1 MEIAAGVE
9 ILPQNLQS
17 LEDIGPEFH
26 LHSIYVRINVWKTFT
41 IFESDLTILFCVR
54 VGTSR
59 ITVAPACEQ
68 RCFFFFFSCFPVD
81 SSPVPALCDVAIDF
95 LPRCLFYW

>member
-41 IFESDLTILFCVR
+41 IFESVSDHFVLC
-54 VGTSR
+54 SR
-59 ITVAPACEQ
+59 WDIPDY
-68 RCFFFFFSCFPVD
+68 SG
-81 SSPVPALCDVAIDF
+81 SGM
-95 LPRCLFYW
+95 